1 MNIYFD
7 KASPTSKYSPATSQR
22 LQEPPRQTH
31 STSTQK
37 PRVRFSLDSTWDR
50 QNPNSERQASRH
62 EQAHEPSVSSPAA
75 INVNQNRREMLSEH
89 RSQSDGQGRAQ
100 VEAKEQSRKRVR
112 LLSPEGMH
120 REPLPRAQN
129 LYHHSEAVRPSSRV
143 EARGQVIPSQVNQS
157 REPNQVQTKQHGHG
171 VPHDRSRNLQ
181 HHRERTQSPT
191 SGETRERGL
200 PSQAVAS
207 RVPISSQA
215 YPSQEQGPVQ
225 RQEHRRDLL
234 VRHVRESAGYPEQ
247 TQASSR
253 DLARKRAILPQAQ
266 PSRERRR
273 AQNDVRSDIDDAEV
287 PEQMQDEAYSS
298 EVGQERAY
306 KLNPQHE
313 DLRSSTSPDPL
324 PDTGSPKPQGEYK
337 KVENILGTV
346 RPPRSHA
353 AKTRRPVFQEDID
366 YPSDAQSFSPPAP
379 LAVPASLVG
388 QPSQQPYQSSLTRS
402 NSTAASRPEHY
413 GGYTREELLNFNVT
427 TLDQKVRGWLQP
439 KPGPN
444 GDGHAPFT
452 WSVITEFLDMYHP
465 GYILESVKSRQ
476 RMYAAKLAMG
486 LEGSPVEE
494 QHVSMAPFSHEAAQS
509 IEESYEQDLEMSSSR
524 PAPSTM
530 NSSRPAPPKTQASPS
545 VKAPDAA
552 RLADR
557 LEREKVDRQVKE
569 KRLQQ
574 REEELLQRI
583 RILEEESVANTL
595 KLKDQE
601 KDRKLK
607 AEVEGKYHKLKE
619 EAQTHKEKLKDEHTA
634 RTKAGR
640 ELKQLQTEAHRLR
653 LAQGASTRKGAKA
666 DNAGFAF
673 PKDDL
678 EDVDKTPSKRKSSKA
693 KEHEGIEPRADGRPH
708 TAGKTLPSAYIQS
721 LYNHAKEADI
731 EEEKH
736 QPPPEV
742 IQEADLTY
750 FVYTVHR
757 KQWAL
762 EEAEP
767 SDEENFVCGSYS
779 YLNEAN
785 AQVTNEILRPHGNS
799 GIAIDPLKPRSL
811 HQGMGE
817 FNMSWAQLDVPT
829 GHVKVWCQ
837 RQLHTEFI
845 GELPVFEARGLL
857 CRTVFA
863 VRQEITSTSTAM
875 PNSTSADNATITT
888 PPTTPPLPAMSSN
901 TEDPEI
907 YTTFD
912 LANLKAS
919 EKLFLLEHGS
929 VESQSKRLDDIRNR
943 QDADRVRKQALED
956 LEDRRELFDAEM
968 VREGEGGGKER
979 VRIWV
984 VRKTVVGP
992 RN

>member
-1 MNIYFD
+1 MVQTGAD
-7 KASPTSKYSPATSQR
+7 DLARPTSQPLHFNRMSPPRVYRPPQRPEPSVMKPKNATSGLGKSIFDRQPFR
-22 LQEPPRQTH
+22 EESDSDEERDPTSLFLNSDASARSSRRQQDINSQEPPRQTH

-37 PRVRFSLDSTWDR
+37 PRVRFSHDSTSDR
-50 QNPNSERQASRH
+50 QTPNSERQASRH
-62 EQAHEPSVSSPAA
+62 EQAHKYAHEPSMILRVAST
-75 INVNQNRREMLSEH
+75 VNQNRREMPSKR
-89 RSQSDGQGRAQ
+89 RSQGDDQGRAQ
-100 VEAKEQSRKRVR
+100 VEVKEQSRKRVR
-112 LLSPEGMH
+112 LLSP
-120 REPLPRAQN
+120 A
-129 LYHHSEAVRPSSRV
+129 RPSSRV
-143 EARGQVIPSQVNQS
+143 EARGQVIPSQVNQP
-157 REPNQVQTKQHGHG
+157 REPNQVQTKQHGQG
-171 VPHDRSRNLQ
+171 VPHGRSRNLQ
-181 HHRERTQSPT
+181 HHHEQTQSSP

-200 PSQAVAS
+200 PSQAIVS
-207 RVPISSQA
+207 R
-215 YPSQEQGPVQ
+215 
-225 RQEHRRDLL
+225 
-234 VRHVRESAGYPEQ
+234 
-247 TQASSR
+247 
-253 DLARKRAILPQAQ
+253 K
-266 PSRERRR
+266 RRR
-273 AQNDVRSDIDDAEV
+273 AQNDAVT
-287 PEQMQDEAYSS
+287 EQMQDEAYPS
-298 EVGQERAY
+298 EDGHERAY
-306 KLNPQHE
+306 TSNPQHE
-313 DLRSSTSPDPL
+313 DLRPSTSLDPL
-324 PDTGSPKPQGEYK
+324 TQKPQGEYK
-337 KVENILGTV
+337 KVENILGAV

-353 AKTRRPVFQEDID
+353 PRRPLFQEDVD
-366 YPSDAQSFSPPAP
+366 YPSDAQSFSPP
-379 LAVPASLVG
+379 VPFGSPCV
-388 QPSQQPYQSSLTRS
+388 S
-402 NSTAASRPEHY
+402 AALRPENY
-413 GGYTREELLNFNVT
+413 GDYTREELLNFNVT
-427 TLDQKVRGWLQP
+427 TLDQRVRRWLHP

-444 GDGHAPFT
+444 GDGHEPFT
-452 WSVITEFLDMYHP
+452 WNDITEFLDMYHQ

-494 QHVSMAPFSHEAAQS
+494 QHVPMAPMSPEAAQS
-509 IEESYEQDLEMSSSR
+509 LAESYEQDLEMSPSR
-524 PAPSTM
+524 PDPSTM
-530 NSSRPAPPKTQASPS
+530 NSSRPALPTTQASPS

-557 LEREKVDRQVKE
+557 LERERLSGRLKE

-583 RILEEESVANTL
+583 RILEEESIANTL
-595 KLKDQE
+595 KLKDHE

-634 RTKAGR
+634 RTKAER
-640 ELKQLQTEAHRLR
+640 ELKQLHTEAHRLR
-653 LAQGASTRKGAKA
+653 LAQGASTRKGAKSE
-666 DNAGFAF
+666 NAGFVF
-673 PKDDL
+673 PKDDS

-693 KEHEGIEPRADGRPH
+693 KEHHGIEVRADGHPH

-721 LYNHAKEADI
+721 LYNHAKEADE

-736 QPPPEV
+736 RPPPEI

-767 SDEENFVCGSYS
+767 SDEDNFICGSYS

-863 VRQEITSTSTAM
+863 VRQEITSTAM
-875 PNSTSADNATITT
+875 PNSTSADNATA
-888 PPTTPPLPAMSSN
+888 TTPPLPAMSSN
-901 TEDPEI
+901 TEDPEL

-929 VESQSKRLDDIRNR
+929 VESQSRRLDDIRNR
-943 QDADRVRKQALED
+943 QEADRVRKQALED
-956 LEDRRELFDAEM
+956 LEDHRELFDGEM

-984 VRKTVVGP
+984 VQKTVVGP

>member
-1 MNIYFD
+1 MDPRHTSNNSGPTKRKRNIVQTGFLPTD
-7 KASPTSKYSPATSQR
+7 EESAPSHADDLARPTNQAFHFNRMSPPRVYRPPQPSDVRDTHKSQERPQPSVKNPNNATSGLGSSIFDRQPFR
-22 LQEPPRQTH
+22 EESDSDEESDPTYLLNSTSDRQT
-31 STSTQK
+31 
-37 PRVRFSLDSTWDR
+37 
-50 QNPNSERQASRH
+50 PNSGNQASRH
-62 EQAHEPSVSSPAA
+62 EQAHEPSVSSREA
-75 INVNQNRREMLSEH
+75 IAVNQNRKEMPPKRGSKG
-89 RSQSDGQGRAQ
+89 DGQGRAQ

-112 LLSPEGMH
+112 LLSP
-120 REPLPRAQN
+120 A
-129 LYHHSEAVRPSSRV
+129 RPSSRV
-143 EARGQVIPSQVNQS
+143 EARGQVIPSQVIQS
-157 REPNQVQTKQHGHG
+157 REPNQVQTKQHGQG
-171 VPHDRSRNLQ
+171 VPHGRSRNLQ
-181 HHRERTQSPT
+181 HHHEQTQSSP

-200 PSQAVAS
+200 PSQAIV
-207 RVPISSQA
+207 
-215 YPSQEQGPVQ
+215 
-225 RQEHRRDLL
+225 
-234 VRHVRESAGYPEQ
+234 
-247 TQASSR
+247 
-253 DLARKRAILPQAQ
+253 
-266 PSRERRR
+266 SRERRR
-273 AQNDVRSDIDDAEV
+273 AQNDAVT
-287 PEQMQDEAYSS
+287 EQMQDEAYPS
-298 EVGQERAY
+298 EDGHERAY
-306 KLNPQHE
+306 TSNPQHE
-313 DLRSSTSPDPL
+313 DLRPSTSLDPL
-324 PDTGSPKPQGEYK
+324 TQKSQGEYK
-337 KVENILGTV
+337 KVENILGAV
-346 RPPRSHA
+346 RTPRSHA
-353 AKTRRPVFQEDID
+353 PRRPVFQEDVD
-366 YPSDAQSFSPPAP
+366 YPSDAQSFSPPVP
-379 LAVPASLVG
+379 SAVPASLVR
-388 QPSQQPYQSSLTRS
+388 QPSQQPHQSGLTRS
-402 NSTAASRPEHY
+402 NSTAALRPDNY
-413 GGYTREELLNFNVT
+413 GDYTREELLNFNVT
-427 TLDQKVRGWLQP
+427 TLDQRVRRWLHP

-444 GDGHAPFT
+444 GDGHEPFT
-452 WSVITEFLDMYHP
+452 WNDITEFLDMYHQ

-494 QHVSMAPFSHEAAQS
+494 QHVPMAPMSPEAAQS
-509 IEESYEQDLEMSSSR
+509 LAESYEQDLEMSPSR

-530 NSSRPAPPKTQASPS
+530 NSSRPAPPTTQASPS

-557 LEREKVDRQVKE
+557 LEREKLSGQLKE
-569 KRLQQ
+569 NRLRQ

-583 RILEEESVANTL
+583 RILEEESIANTL
-595 KLKDQE
+595 KLKDHE

-634 RTKAGR
+634 RTKAER
-640 ELKQLQTEAHRLR
+640 ELEQLHTEAHRLR
-653 LAQGASTRKGAKA
+653 LAQGASTRKGAKSE
-666 DNAGFAF
+666 NAGFVF
-673 PKDDL
+673 PKDDS

-693 KEHEGIEPRADGRPH
+693 KEHDSIELRADDHPH

-721 LYNHAKEADI
+721 LYNHAKEADE

-736 QPPPEV
+736 RPPPEI

-767 SDEENFVCGSYS
+767 SDEDNFICGSYS

-863 VRQEITSTSTAM
+863 VRQEITSISTAM
-875 PNSTSADNATITT
+875 PNSTSADNTTTTT
-888 PPTTPPLPAMSSN
+888 PPTTPPLPAMSST

-943 QDADRVRKQALED
+943 QEADRIRKQALED
-956 LEDRRELFDAEM
+956 LEDLRELFDGEM
-968 VREGEGGGKER
+968 VREGEGGWER
-979 VRIWV
+979 A
-984 VRKTVVGP
+984 
-992 RN
+992 

>member
-1 MNIYFD
+1 MVQTGADDLARPTNQPLHFNRMSPPRRPEPSVMKPKNATSGLGKSIFD
-7 KASPTSKYSPATSQR
+7 RQPFREESDSDEERDPTSLFLNSDASARSSQR
-22 LQEPPRQTH
+22 QQDVNSQEPSRQTH

-37 PRVRFSLDSTWDR
+37 PRVRFSHDSTSDH
-50 QNPNSERQASRH
+50 QTPNSERQASRH
-62 EQAHEPSVSSPAA
+62 ELALKYAREPSMILRVAST
-75 INVNQNRREMLSEH
+75 VNQNRREMPSKR
-89 RSQSDGQGRAQ
+89 RSQGDGQGRAQ
-100 VEAKEQSRKRVR
+100 VEVKEQSRKRVR
-112 LLSPEGMH
+112 LLSP
-120 REPLPRAQN
+120 A
-129 LYHHSEAVRPSSRV
+129 RPSSRV
-143 EARGQVIPSQVNQS
+143 EARGQVIPSQVIQS
-157 REPNQVQTKQHGHG
+157 REPNQVQTKQHGQG
-171 VPHDRSRNLQ
+171 VPHGRSRNLQ
-181 HHRERTQSPT
+181 HHHEQTQSSP

-200 PSQAVAS
+200 PSQAIV
-207 RVPISSQA
+207 
-215 YPSQEQGPVQ
+215 
-225 RQEHRRDLL
+225 
-234 VRHVRESAGYPEQ
+234 
-247 TQASSR
+247 
-253 DLARKRAILPQAQ
+253 
-266 PSRERRR
+266 SRERHR
-273 AQNDVRSDIDDAEV
+273 AQNDAVT
-287 PEQMQDEAYSS
+287 EQMQDEAYPS
-298 EVGQERAY
+298 EDGHERAY
-306 KLNPQHE
+306 TSNPQHE
-313 DLRSSTSPDPL
+313 DLRPSTSLDPL
-324 PDTGSPKPQGEYK
+324 TQKPQGEYK
-337 KVENILGTV
+337 KVENILG
-346 RPPRSHA
+346 A
-353 AKTRRPVFQEDID
+353 
-366 YPSDAQSFSPPAP
+366 SFSPPVP
-379 LAVPASLVG
+379 SAVPASLVR
-388 QPSQQPYQSSLTRS
+388 QPSQQPHQSGLTRS
-402 NSTAASRPEHY
+402 NSTAALRPENY
-413 GGYTREELLNFNVT
+413 GDYTREELLNFNVT
-427 TLDQKVRGWLQP
+427 TLDQRVRRWLHP

-444 GDGHAPFT
+444 GDDHEPFT
-452 WSVITEFLDMYHP
+452 WNDITEFLDMYHQ
-465 GYILESVKSRQ
+465 GYILESVKARQ

-494 QHVSMAPFSHEAAQS
+494 QHVPMAPMSPEAAQS
-509 IEESYEQDLEMSSSR
+509 LAESYEQDFEMSPSRPAPSTINSSR
-524 PAPSTM
+524 PAPSTIH
-530 NSSRPAPPKTQASPS
+530 SSRPAPPKTQASPS

-557 LEREKVDRQVKE
+557 LEREKLSGQLKE

-583 RILEEESVANTL
+583 RILEEESIANTL
-595 KLKDQE
+595 KLKDHE

-634 RTKAGR
+634 RTKAER
-640 ELKQLQTEAHRLR
+640 ELKQLHTEAHRLR
-653 LAQGASTRKGAKA
+653 LAQGASTRKGAKSE
-666 DNAGFAF
+666 NAGFVF
-673 PKDDL
+673 PKDDS

-693 KEHEGIEPRADGRPH
+693 KEHDGIEVRADGHPH

-721 LYNHAKEADI
+721 LYNHAKEADE

-736 QPPPEV
+736 RPPPEI

-767 SDEENFVCGSYS
+767 SDEDNFVCGSYS

-837 RQLHTEFI
+837 RQLHTEFV

-863 VRQEITSTSTAM
+863 VRQEITSISTAM
-875 PNSTSADNATITT
+875 PNSTSADNTTTTT
-888 PPTTPPLPAMSSN
+888 PPTTPPLPAMSST

-929 VESQSKRLDDIRNR
+929 VESQSRRLDDIRNR
-943 QDADRVRKQALED
+943 QEADRVRKQALED
-956 LEDRRELFDAEM
+956 LEDHRELFDGEM
-968 VREGEGGGKER
+968 FCGSSKGIVQA
-979 VRIWV
+979 
-984 VRKTVVGP
+984 
-992 RN
+992 

>member
-1 MNIYFD
+1 MVQTGAD
-7 KASPTSKYSPATSQR
+7 DLARPTSQPLHFNRMSPPRRPEPSVMKPKNATSGLGKSIFDRQPFREESDSDEERDPTSLFLNSDASARSSQR
-22 LQEPPRQTH
+22 QQDINSQEPPRQTH

-37 PRVRFSLDSTWDR
+37 PRVRFSHDSTSDR
-50 QNPNSERQASRH
+50 QTPNFERQASRH
-62 EQAHEPSVSSPAA
+62 EQAHKYTHEQAHKYAHEPSMILRVAST
-75 INVNQNRREMLSEH
+75 VNQNRREMPSKR
-89 RSQSDGQGRAQ
+89 RSQGDGQGRAQ
-100 VEAKEQSRKRVR
+100 VEVKEQSRKRVR
-112 LLSPEGMH
+112 LLSP
-120 REPLPRAQN
+120 A
-129 LYHHSEAVRPSSRV
+129 RPSPRV

-171 VPHDRSRNLQ
+171 VPHGRSRNLQ
-181 HHRERTQSPT
+181 HHHEQTQSSP
-191 SGETRERGL
+191 SGDTRERGL
-200 PSQAVAS
+200 PSQAIV
-207 RVPISSQA
+207 
-215 YPSQEQGPVQ
+215 
-225 RQEHRRDLL
+225 
-234 VRHVRESAGYPEQ
+234 
-247 TQASSR
+247 
-253 DLARKRAILPQAQ
+253 
-266 PSRERRR
+266 SRERRR
-273 AQNDVRSDIDDAEV
+273 AQNDAVT
-287 PEQMQDEAYSS
+287 EQMQDEAYPS
-298 EVGQERAY
+298 EDGHERAY
-306 KLNPQHE
+306 TSNPQHE
-313 DLRSSTSPDPL
+313 DLRPSTSLDPL
-324 PDTGSPKPQGEYK
+324 TQKPQGEYK
-337 KVENILGTV
+337 KVENILGAV

-353 AKTRRPVFQEDID
+353 PRRPLFQEDVD
-366 YPSDAQSFSPPAP
+366 YPSDAQSFSPPVP
-379 LAVPASLVG
+379 SAVPASLVR
-388 QPSQQPYQSSLTRS
+388 QPSPQPHQSGLNRS
-402 NSTAASRPEHY
+402 NSTAALRPEDY
-413 GGYTREELLNFNVT
+413 GDYTREELLNFNVT
-427 TLDQKVRGWLQP
+427 TLDQRVRRWLHP

-444 GDGHAPFT
+444 GDGHGPFT
-452 WSVITEFLDMYHP
+452 WNDITEFLDMYHQ

-494 QHVSMAPFSHEAAQS
+494 QHVPMAPMSPEAAQS
-509 IEESYEQDLEMSSSR
+509 LAESYEQDFEMSPSRPAPSTINSSR
-524 PAPSTM
+524 PAPSTIH
-530 NSSRPAPPKTQASPS
+530 SSRPAPPKTQASPS

-557 LEREKVDRQVKE
+557 LEREKLSGQLRE

-583 RILEEESVANTL
+583 RILEEESIANIL

-634 RTKAGR
+634 RTKAER
-640 ELKQLQTEAHRLR
+640 ELKQLHSEAHRLR
-653 LAQGASTRKGAKA
+653 LAQGASTRKGAKSE
-666 DNAGFAF
+666 NAGFVF
-673 PKDDL
+673 PKDDS

-693 KEHEGIEPRADGRPH
+693 KEHDGIELRADGHPH

-721 LYNHAKEADI
+721 LYNHAKEADE

-736 QPPPEV
+736 RPPPEI

-767 SDEENFVCGSYS
+767 SDEDNFVCGSYS

-857 CRTVFA
+857 SRTVFA
-863 VRQEITSTSTAM
+863 VRQEITSTAM
-875 PNSTSADNATITT
+875 PNSTSADNATA
-888 PPTTPPLPAMSSN
+888 TTPPLPAMSST

-929 VESQSKRLDDIRNR
+929 VESQSRRLDDIRNR
-943 QDADRVRKQALED
+943 QEADRLRKQALED
-956 LEDRRELFDAEM
+956 LEDHRELFDGEM
-968 VREGEGGGKER
+968 VREGEGGGQER

-984 VRKTVVGP
+984 VQKTVVGP